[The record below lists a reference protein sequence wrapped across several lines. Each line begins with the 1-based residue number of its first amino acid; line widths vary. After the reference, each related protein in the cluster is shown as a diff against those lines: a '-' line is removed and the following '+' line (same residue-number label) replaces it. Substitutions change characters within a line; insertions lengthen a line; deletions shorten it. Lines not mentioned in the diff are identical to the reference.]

1 MTPARR
7 ESASP
12 RRRDDRRRRAPGTG
26 TGAQSGSGPALM
38 RYVRGGAAEPAPEG
52 ATVADG
58 LAFASAAADRM
69 TMMLY
74 PSPSEPAIRELAE
87 AWDLHP
93 ILVDDLLHAGQ
104 RPKLERY
111 GDVLFIVVRSAWYI
125 DEREDVELAEFHI
138 LVRAGAVAVL
148 CPDGKWIDGT
158 DGAAMPGFVEGAADR
173 RERTL
178 LADSDLLRLGPEA
191 VAYRLLDAIVDGY
204 VPVLQGLGTDKEQV
218 ERQVFTGDADVAERI
233 YRLSQEIIDLQHAT
247 NSLSE
252 VVSSLNRGFAK
263 YDVPEELRAYL
274 QDVADHLARVSAQA
288 AEYREALSQIL
299 SVNATLVAQRQNEDM
314 KKISGWAAVLFAP
327 TLIAAVYG
335 MNFDEM
341 PELHWA
347 FGYPMAVGL
356 MVGFAG
362 LLFGIFK
369 WRKWM

>member
-1 MTPARR
+1 MTSSRSSRAPL
-7 ESASP
+7 
-12 RRRDDRRRRAPGTG
+12 RRRDASRRRAQGGRAPEPVRSSRIT
-26 TGAQSGSGPALM
+26 
-38 RYVRGGAAEPAPEG
+38 RYVRDGVVETAPDDAAV
-52 ATVADG
+52 TDG
-58 LAFASAAADRM
+58 LAFAAAGTDRM
-69 TMMLY
+69 TVSLY
-74 PSPSEPAIRELAE
+74 PSPTEADIRELAD
-87 AWDLHP
+87 AWQLHP

-125 DEREDVELAEFHI
+125 DEREDVDFAEFHL

-148 CPDGKWIDGT
+148 CPDRRWIDGT
-158 DGAAMPGFVEGAADR
+158 LGSETESFATGASDR
-173 RERTL
+173 REQTL
-178 LADSDLLRLGPEA
+178 LADEQVLRLGPEA
-191 VAYRLLDAIVDGY
+191 VVYRLLDAIVDGY

-218 ERQVFTGDADVAERI
+218 ERQVFSGDDGVAERI
-233 YRLSQEIIDLQHAT
+233 YRLSQEVIDLQHAT
-247 NSLSE
+247 SSLSE
-252 VVSSLNRGFAK
+252 VVLSLNRGFGK

-274 QDVADHLARVSAQA
+274 GDVSDHLARVSVRAS
-288 AEYREALSQIL
+288 EYREALAQIL

-356 MVGFAG
+356 MAGFAG
-362 LLFGIFK
+362 LLFGLFK

>member
-1 MTPARR
+1 MNPSRDRAPVRRR
-7 ESASP
+7 ETSRKRAAA
-12 RRRDDRRRRAPGTG
+12 RRAPAPVAT
-26 TGAQSGSGPALM
+26 TRLT
-38 RYVRGGAAEPAPEG
+38 RYVRAGEVAEAPADVTVAETVTFAEAEP
-52 ATVADG
+52 
-58 LAFASAAADRM
+58 DRM
-69 TMMLY
+69 AMLLY
-74 PSPSEPAIRELAE
+74 PSPTEPDVRELAE

-125 DEREDVELAEFHI
+125 DEREDVDFAEFHL
-138 LVRAGAVAVL
+138 LVRPGAVAVL
-148 CPDGKWIDGT
+148 CPDGKWIDG
-158 DGAAMPGFVEGAADR
+158 MPGSDLDALASEGADR

-178 LADSDLLRLGPEA
+178 LADAELLRLGPEA
-191 VAYRLLDAIVDGY
+191 VVYRLLDAIVDGY

-218 ERQVFTGDADVAERI
+218 ERQVFSGDDGVAERI
-233 YRLSQEIIDLQHAT
+233 YRLSQEVIDLQHAT
-247 NSLSE
+247 SSLSE
-252 VVSSLNRGFAK
+252 VVRSLNRGFGK
-263 YDVPEELRAYL
+263 YDVPDELRAHL
-274 QDVADHLARVSAQA
+274 GDVSDHLERVSARA
-288 AEYREALSQIL
+288 SEYREALAQIL

-335 MNFDEM
+335 MNFDVM
-341 PELHWA
+341 PELHWG

-362 LLFGIFK
+362 LLFGLFK